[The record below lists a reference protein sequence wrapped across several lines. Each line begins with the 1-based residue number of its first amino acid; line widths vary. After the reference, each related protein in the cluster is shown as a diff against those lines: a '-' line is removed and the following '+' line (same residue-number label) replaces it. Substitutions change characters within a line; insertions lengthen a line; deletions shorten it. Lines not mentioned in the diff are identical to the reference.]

1 MNYKKIYDQLVAKA
15 KVRGLDRKS
24 VDYYTEIHHI
34 VPKCLGG
41 DNSEEN
47 LVMFSAK
54 EHYIAHLIL
63 ARLNPDVQGLTYAAF
78 MMARH
83 SKGSRVYESL
93 RNAVAGYNL
102 ERNFGRLKTDYT
114 GCKIGRLTV
123 KRYIVDF
130 MSGNRR
136 YPKWECQCDCGN
148 ITYVATP
155 YLTRKRILSCGC
167 LLSETSR
174 NKALGK
180 EWTKE
185 DRDKLSATLKAKS
198 LKPWEN
204 YKLNSEQLV
213 KWFQAD
219 HFFSFW
225 KDNSEP
231 KGALFVTKY
240 NQEFGTSYKR
250 SHLKVMV
257 KYFTDGWVPS
267 EDPEWIKFKNSEV
280 ANE

>member
-24 VDYYTEIHHI
+24 VDYYAEIHHI

-93 RNAVAGYNL
+93 RNAVAVHNL

-114 GCKIGRLTV
+114 GHKIGRLNV
-123 KRYIVDF
+123 KEYIVDF
-130 MSGNRR
+130 MSGSRR
-136 YPKWECQCDCGN
+136 YPKWKCICDCGN
-148 ITYVATP
+148 VTYVATS
-155 YLTRKRILSCGC
+155 YLRKREILSCGC

-174 NKALGK
+174 NKMLGK
-180 EWTKE
+180 EKSEEVRSKISDTW
-185 DRDKLSATLKAKS
+185 KAKN
-198 LKPWEN
+198 LNPWEN
-204 YKLNSEQLV
+204 YKLDSKQLV
-213 KWFQAD
+213 KWIQAE

-231 KGALFVTKY
+231 KSALFVTKY
-240 NQEFGTSYKR
+240 NQQFGTNYKR
-250 SHLKVMV
+250 SHLKIMV
-257 KYFTDGWVPS
+257 KYFIAGWIPS
-267 EDPEWIKFKNSEV
+267 EDLEWVKFKNSEV

>member
-15 KVRGLDRKS
+15 KPRGLDRKS

-93 RNAVAGYNL
+93 RNAVAVHNL

-114 GCKIGRLTV
+114 GHKIGRLTV
-123 KRYIVDF
+123 KEYIVDF
-130 MSGNRR
+130 MSGSRR
-136 YPKWECQCDCGN
+136 YPKWRCVCDCGN
-148 ITYVATP
+148 VTYVATP
-155 YLTRKRILSCGC
+155 YLKKKEIQSCGC
-167 LLSETSR
+167 LLSESSR

-180 EWTKE
+180 QRTKE
-185 DRDKLSATLKAKS
+185 VRDKISAVLKAKN

-204 YKLNSEQLV
+204 YKLDSKQLV
-213 KWFQAD
+213 KWLQAD

-225 KDNSEP
+225 EDNSKP

-240 NQEFGTSYKR
+240 NKQFGTNYKR

-257 KYFTDGWVPS
+257 KYFIDGWNPS

>member
-1 MNYKKIYDQLVAKA
+1 MNYKKIYDHLVTKA

-93 RNAVAGYNL
+93 RNAVAVHNL

-114 GCKIGRLTV
+114 GHKIGRLNV
-123 KRYIVDF
+123 KEYIVDF
-130 MSGNRR
+130 MSGSRR
-136 YPKWECQCDCGN
+136 YPKWKCVCDCGN
-148 ITYVATP
+148 VTYVATS
-155 YLTRKRILSCGC
+155 YLKKKEILSCGC

-174 NKALGK
+174 NKMLGK
-180 EWTKE
+180 ERSDEVRNKISE
-185 DRDKLSATLKAKS
+185 TLKAKN
-198 LKPWEN
+198 LNPWEN
-204 YKLNSEQLV
+204 TKLNSKQLV
-213 KWFQAD
+213 KWFQAA

-231 KGALFVTKY
+231 KSALFVTKY
-240 NQEFGTSYKR
+240 NQQFGTNYKR

-257 KYFTDGWVPS
+257 KYFIDGWNPS
-267 EDPEWIKFKNSEV
+267 EDLEWVKFKNSEV

>member
-63 ARLNPDVQGLTYAAF
+63 AKLNPEVQGLTYAAF
-78 MMARH
+78 MMSRH

-93 RNAVAGYNL
+93 RNAVAGYNS
-102 ERNFGRLKTDYT
+102 ERNFGRLKTDYS
-114 GCKIGRLTV
+114 GHKIGRLSV
-123 KRYIVDF
+123 KEYIVDF
-130 MSGNRR
+130 MLGSRR
-136 YPKWECQCDCGN
+136 YPKWKCICDCGN
-148 ITYVATP
+148 VTYVATS
-155 YLTRKRILSCGC
+155 YLKKREILSCGC

-174 NKALGK
+174 DKALGK
-180 EWTKE
+180 ERTKE
-185 DRDKLSATLKAKS
+185 VRDKISAVLKAKN

-204 YKLNSEQLV
+204 YKLSSEQLV

-219 HFFSFW
+219 HLFNFW
-225 KDNSEP
+225 KANSEP
-231 KGALFVTKY
+231 KTANMVSKY
-240 NQEFGTSYKR
+240 NQQFGTNYKR
-250 SHLKVMV
+250 SYLKVMV
-257 KYFTDGWVPS
+257 QYFIDGWIPS
-267 EDPEWIKFKNSEV
+267 EDIEWIKFKNSEV
-280 ANE
+280 TNE